1 MVAEKI
7 LIAIAVIYVL
17 NIIVKYVEKKL
28 TAKRKA
34 QEKRVF
40 DKLKQDINEQ
50 DTKITEEE
58 IPGR

>member
-58 IPGR
+58 ITGR